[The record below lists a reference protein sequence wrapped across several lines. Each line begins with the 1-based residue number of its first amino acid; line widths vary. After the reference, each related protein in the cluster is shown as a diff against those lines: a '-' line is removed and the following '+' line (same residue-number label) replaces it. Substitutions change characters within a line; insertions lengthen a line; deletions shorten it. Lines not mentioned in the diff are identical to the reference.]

1 LQHRKRIGATAGPDF
16 TAGRNVP
23 VGKGLRMKKT
33 YVTEMPDEVG
43 SFLQASR
50 AIASNGGN
58 ITRVSYNRAVDSHL
72 LFIEAEGNRSAI
84 ESITGELER
93 IGYLFEPFVDRRPL
107 LISLR
112 LADKPGSILSILE
125 VIDGY
130 HLNISYMSSEA
141 DGTGWQDYK
150 LAVVVDD
157 ADEAKRLLEELSLL
171 CPTVV
176 SDYDPTQKLLDNTV
190 FYLSFSQDM
199 RNLLELDRNQANEF
213 IVNAN
218 KIMQLLDEQG
228 EPPFKTFEY
237 IRKFATTVVGCKG
250 DAFHARVDSKA
261 IGEGVILHLIEP
273 PCGSNI
279 FILEDGGSLIF
290 VDGGF
295 PCYLEETTKLLRSL
309 FKDFD
314 RRSKTLVLTHA
325 DVDHVGIAPICS
337 RILAN
342 ASCRENFALEAA
354 GKSNFREQNRKDA
367 PYVRL
372 SKLITG
378 YDRPIDADKV
388 TVYGRKKSTSLI
400 EHVGMIEL
408 AGMEFECYEG
418 SGGHVRGESVYIC
431 REKRLAFTGDDLVSI
446 KGFSEEQ
453 AAFNQYAPYLMS
465 SVNTDSKKAKAIRLE
480 LQDNLKGCLICP
492 GHGHWFRN
500 GE

>member
-1 LQHRKRIGATAGPDF
+1 
-16 TAGRNVP
+16 
-23 VGKGLRMKKT
+23 MKKT
-33 YVTEMPDEVG
+33 YVAEMPDEVG

-50 AIASNGGN
+50 TIFSNGGN

-72 LFIEAEGNRSAI
+72 LFIEVESAQNAI
-84 ESITGELER
+84 DSITSELKR
-93 IGYLFEPFVDRRPL
+93 IGYLFEPSSDRRPL

-141 DGTGWQDYK
+141 DGSGWQDYK

-157 ADEAKRLLEELSLL
+157 TDEAKRLLEELSLI

-199 RNLLELDRNQANEF
+199 RNLLGLDRTQANDF

-218 KIMQLLDEQG
+218 KIMQLLDERG

-237 IRKFATTVVGCKG
+237 IRKFATTVKKRKG
-250 DAFHARVDSKA
+250 SAFHARIDSTSL
-261 IGEGVILHLIEP
+261 GEGVVLHLIEP

-279 FILEDGGSLIF
+279 FILEDTASLTFI
-290 VDGGF
+290 DGGF
-295 PCYLEETTKLLRSL
+295 PCYLDEMIELLQSL
-309 FKDFD
+309 FKGFD
-314 RRSKTLVLTHA
+314 QRDKTLVLTHA
-325 DVDHVGIAPICS
+325 DVDHVGIAPLCN
-337 RILAN
+337 RILTN
-342 ASCRENFALEAA
+342 ASCYENFVLEAT
-354 GKSNFREQNRKDA
+354 GENNFREQNRKDA

-378 YDRPIDADKV
+378 YDHPVDTSKV
-388 TVYGRKKSTSLI
+388 AVYGRKQNDDLI
-400 EHVGMIEL
+400 EQVGTLEL
-408 AGMEFECYEG
+408 SGMEFECYQG
-418 SGGHVRGESVYIC
+418 DGGHVCGESIYVC
-431 REKRLAFTGDDLVSI
+431 HEKRLAFTGDDLVSI
-446 KGFSEEQ
+446 KGFSDEQ
-453 AAFNQYAPYLMS
+453 AAFNRYAPYLMS
-465 SVNTDSKKAKAIRLE
+465 SVNTDSKKATAIRLE
-480 LQDNLKGCLICP
+480 LQDKLKGYLICP
-492 GHGHWFRN
+492 GHGHWFKN